1 MTRYHHYCYSVNT
14 AFTITN
20 HCCSRAAF
28 GLEVAKSPSPSFLIM
43 IYDVEA
49 PSWWKLVI
57 PHKDGKPVK
66 VYYHHKARD
75 WNLVIDPFDQRKFY
89 WADCSNRVWRTT
101 PLPFDKDAECQT
113 GSGLFLPEAP
123 AQPDVWASLGSSVAN
138 LSCEQQSMIYDRLV
152 RFLELGW
159 FN

>member
-1 MTRYHHYCYSVNT
+1 
-14 AFTITN
+14 
-20 HCCSRAAF
+20 
-28 GLEVAKSPSPSFLIM
+28 M

-66 VYYHHKARD
+66 VYYRHKASD

-101 PLPFDKDAECQT
+101 PPPFDKDAECQT

>member
-1 MTRYHHYCYSVNT
+1 
-14 AFTITN
+14 
-20 HCCSRAAF
+20 
-28 GLEVAKSPSPSFLIM
+28 M

-66 VYYHHKARD
+66 VYYRHKASD

-89 WADCSNRVWRTT
+89 WSDCSNRVWRTT
-101 PLPFDKDAECQT
+101 PPPFDKDAACQT
-113 GSGLFLPEAP
+113 GSGLALPEVPAPPEVPALPEVP
-123 AQPDVWASLGSSVAN
+123 AQPDVWTSLGSSVAN
-138 LSCEQQSMIYDRLV
+138 LSLEQQSMIYDRLV

-159 FN
+159 FNLSSPSR